1 MKSDIKKL
9 VADIQGTHGKQSI
22 MRLGDQPDRAYNVL
36 PTGIAQLDAALG
48 VGGIVRGQPV
58 EIYGPESSGK
68 TTLALHVVAAAQKL
82 GGVCAYIDVEHALD
96 PVYAAAI
103 GVDVKEL
110 LFTQPDSAEQGLGV
124 ALDLARSGQIAVIVV
139 DSIAA
144 LVPAAEI
151 AGDIGDSHVGL
162 QPRLMGQTMRL
173 MKPALEKTETIALF
187 INQLRFKIGERFG
200 NPETTPGGQAMRY
213 AAGVRLDIRRA
224 EAVKMDTD
232 SIHTRV
238 KVMKN
243 KWAPPFRVAEFDI
256 VFGKGVSVALSLLD
270 VALDVGV
277 IQKNGAWYSYGGAN
291 IGQGRDVAGTALEE
305 HPALME
311 EIALKVR
318 EVA

>member
-1 MKSDIKKL
+1 MKADIKKL
-9 VADIQGTHGKQSI
+9 VAEIQKAHGPQSI
-22 MRLGDQPDRAYNVL
+22 MRFGDQPNRAFDVL
-36 PTGIAQLDAALG
+36 PTGIAALDVALG
-48 VGGIVRGQPV
+48 VGGLVRGQPV

-68 TTLALHVVAAAQKL
+68 TTLACHIVAEAQKR

-124 ALDLARSGQIAVIVV
+124 ALDLARSGQVAVIVV

-144 LVPAAEI
+144 LVPMAEI

-162 QPRLMGQTMRL
+162 QPRLMGQTMRM
-173 MKPALEKTETIALF
+173 MKRPLETTNTIAVF
-187 INQLRFKIGERFG
+187 INQIRTNIGG
-200 NPETTPGGQAMRY
+200 YGSPETTPGGRAMKF

-224 EAVKMDTD
+224 ETVKMDGA

-243 KWAPPFRVAEFDI
+243 KWAAPFRTAEFDI
-256 VFGKGVSVALSLLD
+256 VYGKGVSVELSLLD
-270 VALDVGV
+270 EAVEAG
-277 IQKNGAWYSYGGAN
+277 IIEKRGSHYYYGDTKLGN
-291 IGQGRDVAGTALEE
+291 GRDAAGAALGD
-305 HPALME
+305 HPALMD
-311 EIALKVR
+311 
-318 EVA
+318 EVAQMVGEAP